1 MLCYISMKRKVLV
14 IFIVLLSTGRGH
26 CHCSFPTAPESD
38 STYTKHYFTPLLEV
52 GGING
57 MVWAFD
63 RFILRQPYAAI
74 SIRSI
79 ENNLR
84 QGFLWDNDKLSTN
97 MFFHPYNG
105 GLYYSAARSSNLGY
119 GTSVI
124 YALAGS
130 LMWEIAL
137 ENEPPSINDLLATT
151 IGGAAMGEVMVR
163 LSGWLMANKSQ
174 SAVANISA
182 LLLSPTSWINSH
194 LYSQQQLSMPLKI
207 NAKINN
213 TMILTPGTAQY
224 QFAVSANARYG
235 NFFATAN
242 TKPFDAFESTIGI
255 AVYPKPT
262 LKEFIT
268 VGSLYSK
275 EMNDYRH
282 GSIILG
288 LYQHFD
294 YFDSKAIGDDATY
307 MLSTPVAASIGIC
320 LNSETDN
327 ISTNASIYMKVIGL
341 GAVESDH
348 YHNIDRNYNM
358 GQGVGSQIT
367 LSANYRNKASIDI
380 ALYQYVIY
388 TFKGF
393 DGEEQDLQLHDLY
406 LNSQGNI
413 SMANTLVI
421 KSELKY
427 FLSNRL
433 FLSAEANYFFRHT
446 QYKYFPIAQKN
457 IFEISFGIGGTF

>member
-1 MLCYISMKRKVLV
+1 MKRKVLV
-14 IFIVLLSTGRGH
+14 IFIVLLSTGRGY
-26 CHCSFPTAPESD
+26 CHCSFPSAPESD
-38 STYTKHYFTPLLEV
+38 SSSNKHYLTPLLEV
-52 GGING
+52 GGVNG

-63 RFILRQPYAAI
+63 RFILRQPYASI

-151 IGGAAMGEVMVR
+151 IGGAAIGEVMVR
-163 LSGWLMANKSQ
+163 LSNRLIANKNQ

-194 LYSQQQLSMPLKI
+194 LYTQQQQPMPLKI

-224 QFAVSANARYG
+224 QFSVSANARYG

-242 TKPFDAFESTIGI
+242 TKPFDAFESTIGVAI
-255 AVYPKPT
+255 YPKPV
-262 LKEFIT
+262 LKEFLT
-268 VGSLYSK
+268 VGNLYSK
-275 EMNDYRH
+275 EMNDYNH
-282 GSIILG
+282 GNIILG

-307 MLSTPVAASIGIC
+307 MLSTPAAASVGIC
-320 LNSETDN
+320 LNNETDN
-327 ISTNASIYMKVIGL
+327 ISTNASIYMKVIAL

-358 GQGVGSQIT
+358 GQGVGSQIN
-367 LSANYRNKASIDI
+367 LSANYRNRASIDI
-380 ALYQYVIY
+380 ALYQHVIY

-393 DGEEQDLQLHDLY
+393 DGEKQDLPLHDLY
-406 LNSQGNI
+406 LDSQGNI
-413 SMANTLVI
+413 SMANTVVI

-427 FLSNRL
+427 FLTKHM
-433 FLSAEANYFFRHT
+433 FLAAEANYFFRHT
-446 QYKYFPIAQKN
+446 WYKYFPIAQKN